1 VLDFDGTRRARR
13 RDAAIAG
20 GVALA
25 ALILFLL
32 PAAYQRPI
40 QHAVQNSAL
49 RPFLLAQATIANKRS
64 SSVDVNDL
72 RAQRDSFAALIAAEA
87 TLSEE
92 NSRLRS
98 LLGLH
103 ARGGAA
109 FIPAEVLK
117 LGVAGAES
125 TFMINIGSNQGVVVG
140 APVLAPEGL
149 IGVVADVQENTAQ
162 AMDWTHP
169 DFRASA
175 MTADG
180 MAYGIV
186 EPRRGR
192 YREEDLLALTGAPFH
207 TDLQPGTLVVTSGRG
222 QVYPRGIPLGVILGI
237 EDADTGW
244 RKSYLIRPAVRP
256 EAVVHVLIG
265 LKTRDNADLS
275 KLWNTSL
282 PPATVMPDTVKS
294 GARPIK
300 TDTAKPAPPPETPA
314 APAPA
319 PVTTTTGDA

>member
-1 VLDFDGTRRARR
+1 MLDFDGTRKARR
-13 RDAAIAG
+13 RDAAMAG
-20 GVALA
+20 GFALL

-40 QHAVQNSAL
+40 QHALRDSAL
-49 RPFLLAQATIANKRS
+49 RPFLLAQATLANKRAT
-64 SSVDVNDL
+64 SVDVNDL

-87 TLSEE
+87 TLAEE
-92 NSRLRS
+92 NSRLRT
-98 LLGLH
+98 LLGLKQR
-103 ARGGAA
+103 AGAA

-125 TFMINIGSNQGVVVG
+125 TFMLSVGRNQGVVVG

-149 IGVVADVQENTAQ
+149 IGVVADVQDNTAQ

-175 MTADG
+175 MTVDG
-180 MAYGIV
+180 QAYGIV

-207 TDLQPGTLVVTSGRG
+207 TDLQPGTPIVTSGRG

-244 RKSYLIRPAVRP
+244 RKSYLITPAVRP
-256 EAVVHVLIG
+256 EAVVHVLVG
-265 LKTRDNADLS
+265 LKTKDNADLS
-275 KLWNTSL
+275 KLWNTAL
-282 PPATVMPDTVKS
+282 PPVQTAPDTIRAGSRPVRRDTA
-294 GARPIK
+294 ARPV
-300 TDTAKPAPPPETPA
+300 TPPP
-314 APAPA
+314 PA
-319 PVTTTTGDA
+319 PVTTTTGE